1 MVHNTFVRSTA
12 RARPEC
18 ICFLLCSPNFYFLF
32 QHVFCVDFNHNPL
45 SVCIVDGAKLSCESN
60 SIKIISMKSIPS
72 RLQNPN
78 PLLIRL
84 MKSWTIHGF
93 GWGQRLV
100 LSHHLQLLNYFACF
114 PAIFLYICD
123 LMFSWSWPLS
133 CQMSIGKCKN
143 IKIQANFMQ
152 VIKVHASKKSFDTNR
167 AKITHTT
174 W

>member
-1 MVHNTFVRSTA
+1 MSLVQPGPDQSAFV
-12 RARPEC
+12 
-18 ICFLLCSPNFYFLF
+18 FLLCSPNFYFLF

-78 PLLIRL
+78 PLGLWNHEQFMVLI
-84 MKSWTIHGF
+84 G
-93 GWGQRLV
+93 V
-100 LSHHLQLLNYFACF
+100 LSPHLQLLNYFAYF

-152 VIKVHASKKSFDTNR
+152 VIKVHASKKSFDT
-167 AKITHTT
+167 ITHTT